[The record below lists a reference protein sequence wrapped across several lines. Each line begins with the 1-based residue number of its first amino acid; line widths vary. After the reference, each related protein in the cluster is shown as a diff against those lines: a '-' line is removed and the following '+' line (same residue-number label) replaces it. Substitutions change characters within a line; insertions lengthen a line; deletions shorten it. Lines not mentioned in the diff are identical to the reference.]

1 MKAKTSLKR
10 RDLGGKSRSVMA
22 KTYKSFCITVRP
34 RLGLKEP
41 LKAELTKWFKR
52 LPHVSA
58 VTEKTGEAMH
68 LHAQIWSDEGWVK
81 GNIEKHL
88 RVICGRSIEDWDKDQ
103 MRKCFEVKIAT
114 NAWMESYC
122 WRNVEKDGIP
132 DEEPVEFFD
141 TGVTNPDDEGWYPS
155 EDEQDKAKAKA
166 HAKDKLMHGYL
177 ELWEERCEGQQVDR
191 KNVAQFLS
199 DVWYKWKLKPTV
211 GDTKRRFEFVKNLL
225 YYIRGY
231 GDLQE
236 LMGQDE
242 YNLWVAIQEEHKKR
256 EMENG

>member
-1 MKAKTSLKR
+1 MQR
-10 RDLGGKSRSVMA
+10 VNYVMA

-41 LKAELTKWFKR
+41 LKAELLKWFRR
-52 LPHVSA
+52 LPHVAA
-58 VTEKTGEAMH
+58 VTEKTCEAMH
-68 LHAQIWSDEGWVK
+68 LHAQIWSEEGWIK

-88 RVICGRSIEDWDKDQ
+88 GKMCARSIEDWD
-103 MRKCFEVKIAT
+103 RKQLKHCICVKIAH
-114 NAWMESYC
+114 NAWMEGYC
-122 WRNVEKDGIP
+122 WRNESKED
-132 DEEPVEFFD
+132 DDEPVEFYNS
-141 TGVTNPDDEGWYPS
+141 GVDNPYDEDWYPS
-155 EDEQDKAKAKA
+155 EEEQDKAKAKA
-166 HAKDKLMHGYL
+166 HAKDQFMHGYL

-211 GDTKRRFEFVKNLL
+211 GDTKRRFEFVKNVL

-242 YNLWVAIQEEHKKR
+242 YNLWVAIEEEKSKR
-256 EMENG
+256 EMDNG